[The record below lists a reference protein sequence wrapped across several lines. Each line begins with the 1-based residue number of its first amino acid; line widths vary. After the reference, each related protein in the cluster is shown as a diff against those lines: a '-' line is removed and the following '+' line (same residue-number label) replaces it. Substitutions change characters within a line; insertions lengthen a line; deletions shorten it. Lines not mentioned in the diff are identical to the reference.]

1 MLGPNTGLGH
11 NSMIYMIE
19 SQANYIID
27 AVKKMLKQD
36 LKSIEVRKNVQ
47 DKFNEEIQ
55 QKLVGTIWMSG
66 CKSWYLNENG
76 KNYTV
81 WPGFTLEFRNR
92 TKQINMEDYIREKN
106 TVKKIEPEMV

>member
-1 MLGPNTGLGH
+1 MQLKDLFATAPEAYYGASVHHFPNLFMMLGPNTGLGH

-55 QKLVGTIWMSG
+55 QKFFNLQLLQAMFLI
-66 CKSWYLNENG
+66 
-76 KNYTV
+76 
-81 WPGFTLEFRNR
+81 
-92 TKQINMEDYIREKN
+92 Q
-106 TVKKIEPEMV
+106 